1 MRTEKIL
8 LPVILVIVALLV
20 FAYLK
25 FKPMQVN
32 IIRSSD
38 EIDPDPILDLDCD
51 LWLSVGIVDSEEVLA
66 LQKWLNRMNAQMS
79 LGESEIVEDG
89 DFGPLTE
96 ALLEIVWL
104 SYTGRSTKAVRIGDI
119 SDLAGDCK

>member
-119 SDLAGDCK
+119 S